1 MLLSLCSFT
10 CVFSQKGEGSS
21 DPSHTGRWNSLE
33 LVKGTFGPD
42 DCINDIAEIKFDRPL
57 PIIVRFRLILL
68 GILISA
74 LICSK
79 RCSIK

>member
-1 MLLSLCSFT
+1 MFIISDLLIIFHMLSCSF
-10 CVFSQKGEGSS
+10 VFSQKGEGSS

-57 PIIVRFRLILL
+57 PITVRLMLL
-68 GILISA
+68 FA
-74 LICSK
+74 SK
-79 RCSIK
+79 TRK